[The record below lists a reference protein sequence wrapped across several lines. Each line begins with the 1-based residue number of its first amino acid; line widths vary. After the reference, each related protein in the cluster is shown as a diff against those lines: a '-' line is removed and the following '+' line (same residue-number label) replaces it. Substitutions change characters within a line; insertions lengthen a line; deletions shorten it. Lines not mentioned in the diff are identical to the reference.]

1 MGPSWLKGQRASTQ
15 VSRVEAKPDQE
26 AGPGEQRVYKE
37 QGNSHV
43 GEADLADSIISYN
56 SL

>member
-1 MGPSWLKGQRASTQ
+1 VQVKQGLVGQ
-15 VSRVEAKPDQE
+15 
-26 AGPGEQRVYKE
+26 GMHKE